1 MYPVNLSKT
10 FQITFSSPIIF
21 ITKQIRKD
29 KACYYIE
36 IKRKLI
42 RRRRRRRRKLTEEE
56 SNTIP
61 FSLSSPRP
69 LLSSNRYLVY
79 VPIKSNFFETVSSIQ
94 MARLIT
100 NNSVLN
106 RLRRVNCSAGTNK
119 LKVSVRRATGKLY
132 GLI

>member
-42 RRRRRRRRKLTEEE
+42 RRRRRKLTEEE

-61 FSLSSPRP
+61 FSLSPPRP

-100 NNSVLN
+100 NNSGLN